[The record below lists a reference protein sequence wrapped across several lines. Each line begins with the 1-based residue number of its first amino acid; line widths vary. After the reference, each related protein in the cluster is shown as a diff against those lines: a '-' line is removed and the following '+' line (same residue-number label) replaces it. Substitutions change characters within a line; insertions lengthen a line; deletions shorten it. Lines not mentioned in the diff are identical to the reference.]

1 MKTIKL
7 FCKTVM
13 IIAFT
18 VMMNWACSKVEPMV
32 EQEEVRKV
40 FTADLVFNGSLESFD
55 ATTRATSTSWQ
66 DGSMVYLQ
74 FLVGEEYVQGAAFY
88 DAGKDKWN
96 LEFYEEISEGQ
107 ELNCQA
113 YYFENAVEIT
123 YDGVSLDETSA
134 VYRDDDGTY
143 FYDGTTLTVNAHL
156 VPVTGRVRFEG
167 EPGASYNFFGP
178 SICTYYDL
186 AANKLST
193 TTKEFVHS
201 LPESGKSDYYHA
213 FFSEYSPHELY
224 FYDKENNARY
234 SRKFRDAVL
243 APGKS
248 GYMNIPTIDNHNGW
262 GLSHL
267 VRTYT
272 VGGVSFNMV
281 LVDKGTFAMGYS
293 KNPNYEVT
301 PVHNVT
307 LTKDYYM
314 GETEVTQDL
323 WSAVMSVTG
332 GNDSDDEEEVNEN
345 FPKTVFYRSDIV
357 DFIDR
362 LNRVIDHSS
371 FMLPTEAQWEFA
383 AKGGNHSKGYVYSGS
398 DVIDDVAWYYEDADS
413 DICEVK
419 QKLPNEL
426 GLYDMSGNV
435 WEFTSDYYASYSN
448 QDAVDPTGPA
458 SGSYHVLR
466 GGGYRKGA
474 ICTCTYRRNYQH
486 SPAGVDYSIGFRLAS
501 Y

>member
-1 MKTIKL
+1 MLCSAVVT
-7 FCKTVM
+7 M
-13 IIAFT
+13 AFT
-18 VMMNWACSKVEPMV
+18 AMMSWSCSKVESMV
-32 EQEEVRKV
+32 EQEEGKKV
-40 FTADLVFNGSLESFD
+40 FTANLVFNGSLESFD
-55 ATTRATSTSWQ
+55 APTRATSTSWQ
-66 DGSMVYLQ
+66 DGSQVYLQ

-88 DAGKDKWN
+88 DAGKDKWK
-96 LEFYEEISEGQ
+96 LECYEEISEGQ

-113 YYFENAVEIT
+113 YYFENALEIT

-134 VYRDDDGTY
+134 VYRDEDGTY

-156 VPVTGRVRFEG
+156 APVTGRVRFEG
-167 EPGASYNFFGP
+167 DPGASYNFFGP

-248 GYMNIPTIDNHNGW
+248 GYMNIPTIDDHNGW
-262 GLSHL
+262 SLSHL

-293 KNPNYEVT
+293 KNPNYEEK

-323 WSAVMSVTG
+323 WSAVMSATG
-332 GNDSDDEEEVNEN
+332 GADYDDEEDVMEN
-345 FPKTVFYRSDIV
+345 YPKTAYSSEID
-357 DFIDR
+357 DFINR

-398 DVIDDVAWYYEDADS
+398 DVIDDVAWYYDNAD

-426 GLYDMSGNV
+426 GLYDMSGNA
-435 WEFTSDYYASYSN
+435 EEITSDHYASYSS
-448 QDAVDPTGPA
+448 QDVVYPTIT
-458 SGSYHVLR
+458 SGSYRARR
-466 GGGYRKGA
+466 GGRYDNIERY
-474 ICTCTYRRNYQH
+474 CTCTYR
-486 SPAGVDYSIGFRLAS
+486 SYSTSSVGFRLAS

>member
-66 DGSMVYLQ
+66 DGSKVYLQ

-96 LEFYEEISEGQ
+96 IEFYEEISAGQ

-186 AANKLST
+186 ATNKLST

-201 LPESGKSDYYHA
+201 LPESGKSDYYYA

-234 SRKFRDAVL
+234 TRKFRDVVL

-293 KNPNYEVT
+293 KNPDYEVT

-323 WSAVMSVTG
+323 WSAVMSATG
-332 GNDSDDEEEVNEN
+332 GDDYDEEEVIEN
-345 FPKTVFYRSDIV
+345 FPKINIDKTEID
-357 DFIDR
+357 DFINR
-362 LNRVIDHSS
+362 LNRVIEYSS

-398 DVIDDVAWYYEDADS
+398 DVIDDVAWYYENAD

-419 QKLPNEL
+419 KKLPNEL

-435 WEFTSDYYASYSN
+435 RECTSGYYESYSN

-458 SGSYHVLR
+458 SGARRVHR
-466 GGGYRKGA
+466 GGGYYDDA
-474 ICTCTYRRNYQH
+474 CDCTCTYRYLDD
-486 SPAGVDYSIGFRLAS
+486 DYGHDYLGFRLAS

>member
-1 MKTIKL
+1 MLCSAVVT
-7 FCKTVM
+7 M
-13 IIAFT
+13 AFT
-18 VMMNWACSKVEPMV
+18 AMMSWSCSKVESMV
-32 EQEEVRKV
+32 EQEEGKKV
-40 FTADLVFNGSLESFD
+40 FTANLVFNGSLESFD
-55 ATTRATSTSWQ
+55 APTRATSASWQ
-66 DGSMVYLQ
+66 DDAKVYLQ

-88 DAGKDKWN
+88 DAGKDKWK
-96 LEFYEEISEGQ
+96 LECYEEISEGQ

-113 YYFENAVEIT
+113 YYFENALEIT

-134 VYRDDDGTY
+134 VYRDEDGTY

-156 VPVTGRVRFEG
+156 APVTGRVRFEG
-167 EPGASYNFFGP
+167 DPGASYNFFGP

-248 GYMNIPTIDNHNGW
+248 GYMNIPTIDDHNGW
-262 GLSHL
+262 SLSHL

-293 KNPNYEVT
+293 KNPNYEVK

-323 WSAVMSVTG
+323 WSAVMSATG
-332 GNDSDDEEEVNEN
+332 GADYDDEEVIEN
-345 FPKTVFYRSDIV
+345 YPKNAYSSDID
-357 DFIDR
+357 DFINR
-362 LNRVIDHSS
+362 LNRVIAHSS

-398 DVIDDVAWYYEDADS
+398 DVIDDVAWYSENAD

-435 WEFTSDYYASYSN
+435 DEITSDSYSSYSD
-448 QDAVDPTGPA
+448 QDVVDPTIT
-458 SGSYHVLR
+458 SGSGKVRR
-466 GGGYRKGA
+466 GGDCHDTERY
-474 ICTCTYRRNYQH
+474 CTCTFRTSNTGY
-486 SPAGVDYSIGFRLAS
+486 VGFRLAS